1 MTRASIL
8 PRPDLRH
15 LWALMIATVILAAV
29 SLMPQMATAEPSA
42 GEMPPMVQVVESPK
56 SFVETV
62 DAFRVEVENAGWSL
76 LNENNMAG
84 VLSARGYT
92 INPVIIF
99 DVCSGRYSAQILGDD
114 EARPMSAFMP
124 CRVSIYQTS
133 DEAVFIARMNSAAFT
148 EMMDPVVAEVMAASD
163 AEISEIIDATIR

>member
-62 DAFRVEVENAGWSL
+62 DAFRV
-76 LNENNMAG
+76 
-84 VLSARGYT
+84 
-92 INPVIIF
+92 
-99 DVCSGRYSAQILGDD
+99 
-114 EARPMSAFMP
+114 
-124 CRVSIYQTS
+124 
-133 DEAVFIARMNSAAFT
+133 
-148 EMMDPVVAEVMAASD
+148 
-163 AEISEIIDATIR
+163 

>member
-1 MTRASIL
+1 MTHASVL

-15 LWALMIATVILAAV
+15 LWALMISAVLLAAA
-29 SLMPQMATAEPSA
+29 SLMPQTAAAEPVD

-56 SFVETV
+56 NFAETV
-62 DAFRVEVENAGWSL
+62 DAFRVEVQNAGWSL

-92 INPVIIF
+92 IDPVIIF
-99 DVCSGRYSAQILGDD
+99 DVCSGRYSAEILGHDD
-114 EARPMSAFMP
+114 ARPMSAFMP

-133 DEAVFIARMNSAAFT
+133 DETVFIARMNSAAFT
-148 EMMDPVVAEVMAASD
+148 EMMDPMVAEVMAASD